1 LKAALTPQSPRTT
14 ITLLSQVVL
23 IKLEQQKLFQF
34 LFDSLSAWNRMPSRG
49 QRMAR
54 FYEDVPIQWKEG
66 ETTYG
71 RGLGNHVAWRC
82 KCDHLMLA
90 PHEELYFVPP
100 CPTCGRKFRV
110 VKGKKPRYVKRVIE
124 RMERPYR
131 PT

>member
-1 LKAALTPQSPRTT
+1 MGFAERSGIECIAGGR
-14 ITLLSQVVL
+14 
-23 IKLEQQKLFQF
+23 E
-34 LFDSLSAWNRMPSRG
+34 
-49 QRMAR
+49 RMAR
-54 FYEDVPIQWKEG
+54 FYEDVPIEWKDG

-90 PHEELYFVPP
+90 PHEELYFVPA

-110 VKGKKPRYVKRVIE
+110 LKGKKPRYVKRVIE
-124 RMERPYR
+124 RVEKPYR